1 MKEINAVFGP
11 QRLPTVRDALRR
23 APGYPGM
30 TVFKAEGHAAPTPQA
45 RHSIKEEL
53 KDSLPRVRIEI
64 IAPDEVAEGLFDT
77 LVNAVSVGSPGDSVV
92 WICDVER
99 AAFVHKTV

>member
-1 MKEINAVFGP
+1 MKEIKAVFGP
-11 QRLPTVRDALRR
+11 QRLAGVRDALRR

-30 TVFKAEGHAAPTPQA
+30 TVIKAEGHAAPSAQA
-45 RHSIKEEL
+45 RHSIREEL

-64 IAPDEVAEGLFDT
+64 VAPDEVAEGLFDT
-77 LVNAVSVGSPGDSVV
+77 IVAVVSTGSPGDSVV
-92 WICDVER
+92 WISDVER